1 LLIIVAENPAA
12 GPLLII
18 IARTGHAVHTQ
29 ASVSMASKYRDVMGL
44 LSDTVNSNGS
54 M

>member
-18 IARTGHAVHTQ
+18 IAHAVHTQ